1 MAFHETNLWRGV
13 SFHGSSRPLRRFG
26 ECMNQSLL
34 VGGLEPCSILV
45 NHKYMVNIW
54 KYMVNIWIFMTFHC
68 KFHHPNWLRFFKGVD
83 WNHQPILD
91 RTAVMVTC
99 WGDWRIWKKTSGA
112 DSEENTKVTG
122 WRTADFNIPP
132 SPKFQSS
139 GLSARIFWVGI
150 EPICW
155 TSVAPGAWKC
165 RWRKRRSSPGGRQ
178 ILS

>member
-1 MAFHETNLWRGV
+1 
-13 SFHGSSRPLRRFG
+13 
-26 ECMNQSLL
+26 
-34 VGGLEPCSILV
+34 
-45 NHKYMVNIW
+45 MVNIW

-178 ILS
+178 ILSYFQHGEITKIWRGSHFGLSHHRRFFFHRIFVGSN